1 MLRNK
6 GKSDMSRW
14 VSRKPDY
21 HADITV
27 ALPSFVTRSCALL
40 ATGYAELMHK
50 SGGNIPS
57 KNGLDISSFG
67 SIMANV
73 ALAAVRLDSSCVFRI
88 AGEGIRERFAQKL
101 VGINYYDLVDP
112 ARRSSAMHSMDMVV
126 STPSAFRVELL
137 QQYENGEE
145 YHAEACA
152 FPLRS
157 GEPGID
163 GFILFADADIG
174 TARRPAMVQSALRKS
189 LVVRRELIDL
199 GFGVDRG
206 FEDLVPRDMMM
217 PALFSP

>member
-1 MLRNK
+1 
-6 GKSDMSRW
+6 MSRW
-14 VSRKPDY
+14 ISRKPDY

-40 ATGYAELMHK
+40 ATGYAELIHQ
-50 SGGNIPS
+50 GGGSIPS
-57 KNGLDISSFG
+57 KNGLDISRFG
-67 SIMANV
+67 SIMANL
-73 ALAAVRLDSSCVFRI
+73 ALAAIRLESTCVFRI

-101 VGINYYDLVDP
+101 VGMDYYDLVDP
-112 ARRSSAMHSMDMVV
+112 ARRSRAMQSMDMVV

-152 FPLRS
+152 FPLLS
-157 GEPGID
+157 DEPGID

-174 TARRPAMVQSALRKS
+174 AARRPAMVQPALRQS

-199 GFGVDRG
+199 GFGVDSS

-217 PALFSP
+217 PTLLSP